1 MSRTESADGGGATT
15 EGAGRLSFA
24 LRPFSL
30 SGAETGGGTTAT
42 LFICTR
48 VGETSR
54 VMVEGAGGITLAFST
69 GVERAWSR
77 EMRVDA
83 GPTTLEF
90 RAGGASVRSREIFG
104 AGAMMLES
112 NKGAMRVCSLRTLG
126 AGATIAEFRDGAVRD
141 LLDEMLGAGGITA
154 SNVIPPREWLAA
166 TSMGA
171 GAITFAGRL
180 GAVREECRPSTGSGP
195 GLDLRASRLATAP
208 AEEGSL
214 SAGASTTFAASEL
227 PRATRMV

>member
-69 GVERAWSR
+69 GVERA
-77 EMRVDA
+77 
-83 GPTTLEF
+83 
-90 RAGGASVRSREIFG
+90 
-104 AGAMMLES
+104 
-112 NKGAMRVCSLRTLG
+112 
-126 AGATIAEFRDGAVRD
+126 
-141 LLDEMLGAGGITA
+141 
-154 SNVIPPREWLAA
+154 
-166 TSMGA
+166 
-171 GAITFAGRL
+171 
-180 GAVREECRPSTGSGP
+180 
-195 GLDLRASRLATAP
+195 
-208 AEEGSL
+208 
-214 SAGASTTFAASEL
+214 
-227 PRATRMV
+227 